1 MCQDCVTGTLRG
13 DLTPAGVEEV
23 VHNVPTYVTHPDPG
37 IKPLGTVVILPDA
50 FGWTLRNTRVL
61 ADAYAKRVPC
71 TVYVPEFM
79 NGTDTP
85 ILLRPVGLGP
95 GTVSLPRLLTPS
107 SCLEH

>member
-1 MCQDCVTGTLRG
+1 MCKDCVTGTLRG

-23 VHNVPTYVTHPDPG
+23 VHNVPAYVAHPDPG
-37 IKPLGTVVILPDA
+37 VKPLGIVVILPDA

-79 NGTDTP
+79 NGIDTP
-85 ILLRPVGLGP
+85 IYLKPDTFGPRHGLP
-95 GTVSLPRLLTPS
+95 IPS
-107 SCLEH
+107 YCL